1 MTNLQNFIQTVSR
14 MQWSDYLD
22 IFVVALLIYSVLPL
36 LRTPNVLR
44 IARTVG
50 ALVLVAWLT
59 DVMELHTIHWL
70 LSQLLAIGLLAF
82 VILFQPEL
90 RRMLEHIGNVKIGQ
104 LFGFTRPVQEM
115 EAIIRQTVMACE
127 IMSGGA
133 KIKTEEDKNKLN
145 ALIIVAQDQ
154 QEGVLLESGIQVE
167 GKVSEHQ
174 QRSLHVNNAYFHD
187 GAVMLKDGRL
197 IAAGKQKEDEKV
209 GALIVFSRENRLDE
223 YYKTGTVINGQVTE
237 QLLRNIFVNKAP
249 LHDGAVIIQ
258 DGKIAA
264 AGCVLPVSNSTSLS
278 KDLGT
283 RHRAAVGISEVS
295 DALAVIVS
303 EETGGISVASGGM
316 LKQHL
321 TPQTL
326 EKLLRNE
333 LCPNDDN
340 NKGRLELIVD
350 RLTGKGK
357 EAKNRDQ
364 KF

>member
-1 MTNLQNFIQTVSR
+1 MMTNFQNFIQTLAR

-22 IFVVALLIYSVLPL
+22 IFVVALLIYSILPL
-36 LRTPNVLR
+36 LRTPNVMK

-59 DVMELHTIHWL
+59 GVMELHTINWI
-70 LSQLLAIGLLAF
+70 LSRMLEIGLLAF

-127 IMSGGA
+127 FMSGGA
-133 KIKTEEDKNKLN
+133 KLKTEEDKHKLN
-145 ALIIVAQDQ
+145 ALIIVSQDQ
-154 QEGVLLESGIQVE
+154 QQDVRMEGGIQLD
-167 GKVSEHQ
+167 GKSGEEH
-174 QRSLHVNNAYFHD
+174 SHSVHVNNAFFHD
-187 GAVMLKDGRL
+187 GAVMIRDGKL
-197 IAAGKQKEDEKV
+197 IAADKNKEDEKV
-209 GALIVFSRENRLDE
+209 GALIVFSRENPLDE
-223 YYKTGTVINGQVTE
+223 YFKTGTVINGQVSE

-258 DGKIAA
+258 DGKISA
-264 AGCVLPVSNSTSLS
+264 AGCVLPVSNSTTLS

-295 DALAVIVS
+295 DALAVVVS
-303 EETGGISVASGGM
+303 EETGSISVASGGM

-321 TPQTL
+321 TPVTL
-326 EKLLRNE
+326 ERLLRNE
-333 LCPNDDN
+333 LCPGDEQD
-340 NKGRLELIVD
+340 KSRVEQVVD
-350 RLTGKGK
+350 WITGIGK
-357 EAKNRDQ
+357 EAK
-364 KF
+364 K

>member
-1 MTNLQNFIQTVSR
+1 MMTNFQDFILTVSR
-14 MQWSDYLD
+14 MAWSDYLD
-22 IFVVALLIYSVLPL
+22 ILVVAMLIYSMLPL
-36 LRTPNVLR
+36 LRTPNVMK
-44 IARTVG
+44 IVRTVG

-59 DVMELHTIHWL
+59 DVMKLHTINWI

-90 RRMLEHIGNVKIGQ
+90 RRMLEHLGALKIGK
-104 LFGFTRPVQEM
+104 LFGFTKPVQEM
-115 EAIIRQTVMACE
+115 ESIIRQTVMACE
-127 IMSGGA
+127 IMQS
-133 KIKTEEDKNKLN
+133 
-145 ALIIVAQDQ
+145 
-154 QEGVLLESGIQVE
+154 
-167 GKVSEHQ
+167 
-174 QRSLHVNNAYFHD
+174 
-187 GAVMLKDGRL
+187 
-197 IAAGKQKEDEKV
+197 EKV

-223 YYKTGTVINGQVTE
+223 YFKTGTVINGRVTE

-249 LHDGAVIIQ
+249 LHDGAVIVQ

-303 EETGGISVASGGM
+303 EETGGISVAVDGM

-321 TPQTL
+321 TPETL

-333 LCPNDDN
+333 LCPKDDN
-340 NKGRLELIVD
+340 DKSRVERVVD
-350 RLTGKGK
+350 WLNRFAKEGKK
-357 EAKNRDQ
+357 
-364 KF
+364 

>member
-1 MTNLQNFIQTVSR
+1 MNNFQEFIQTVSR
-14 MQWSDYLD
+14 MQLSDYLD
-22 IFVVALLIYSVLPL
+22 ILVVAFLIYSVLPL
-36 LRTPNVLR
+36 LRTPNVLK
-44 IARTVG
+44 IVRTVG
-50 ALVLVAWLT
+50 ALLLVVWLT
-59 DVMELHTIHWL
+59 DIMKLHTINWMLGQL
-70 LSQLLAIGLLAF
+70 LSIGLLAF

-133 KIKTEEDKNKLN
+133 KLKTEEDKHKLN
-145 ALIIVAQDQ
+145 ALIIVSQDQ
-154 QEGVLLESGIQVE
+154 QQDIRLNSGIHVDGENLVE
-167 GKVSEHQ
+167 D
-174 QRSLHVNNAYFHD
+174 QRSLHVNNAFFHD
-187 GAVMLKDGRL
+187 GAVMIRDGKL
-197 IAAGKQKEDEKV
+197 IAADKNKEDEKV
-209 GALIVFSRENRLDE
+209 GALIVFSRENHLDE
-223 YYKTGTVINGQVTE
+223 YFKTGTVINGQVTE

-258 DGKIAA
+258 GGKIAA
-264 AGCVLPVSNSTSLS
+264 AGCVLPVSNSTTLS

-303 EETGGISVASGGM
+303 EETGSISVASGGM

-326 EKLLRNE
+326 ERLLRNE
-333 LCPNDDN
+333 LCPKDDN
-340 NKGRLELIVD
+340 DKSRVEQAID
-350 RLTGKGK
+350 WITGIGK
-357 EAKNRDQ
+357 EAK
-364 KF
+364 K

>member
-1 MTNLQNFIQTVSR
+1 MMTNFQNFIQTLAR

-22 IFVVALLIYSVLPL
+22 IFVVALLIYSILPL
-36 LRTPNVLR
+36 LRTPNV
-44 IARTVG
+44 IKIVRTVG

-59 DVMELHTIHWL
+59 GVMELHTINWI
-70 LSQLLAIGLLAF
+70 LSRMLEIGLLAF

-104 LFGFTRPVQEM
+104 FFGFTRPVQEM

-127 IMSGGA
+127 FMSGGA
-133 KIKTEEDKNKLN
+133 KLKTEEDKHKLN
-145 ALIIVAQDQ
+145 ALIIVSQDQ
-154 QEGVLLESGIQVE
+154 QKDVQLEGGIQMD
-167 GKVSEHQ
+167 GKTGEEHPQ
-174 QRSLHVNNAYFHD
+174 SVHVNNAFFHD
-187 GAVMLKDGRL
+187 GAVMIRDGKI
-197 IAAGKQKEDEKV
+197 IAADKNKEDEKV

-223 YYKTGTVINGQVTE
+223 YFKTGTVINGQVSE

-258 DGKIAA
+258 EGKVSA

-295 DALAVIVS
+295 DALAVVVS
-303 EETGGISVASGGM
+303 EETGSISVASGGM

-326 EKLLRNE
+326 ERLLRNE
-333 LCPNDDN
+333 LCPKDDN
-340 NKGRLELIVD
+340 DKNRIEQVVD
-350 RLTGKGK
+350 WITGIGK
-357 EAKNRDQ
+357 EAK
-364 KF
+364 K

>member
-1 MTNLQNFIQTVSR
+1 MMANLQNFIQTVSR

-22 IFVVALLIYSVLPL
+22 ILVVALLIYSVLPL
-36 LRTPNVLR
+36 LRTPNVMK

-50 ALVLVAWLT
+50 AVVLIAWLT
-59 DVMELHTIHWL
+59 NVMELYTINWI
-70 LSQLLAIGLLAF
+70 LSQLLSIGLLAF

-115 EAIIRQTVMACE
+115 EAIINQTVMACE

-133 KIKTEEDKNKLN
+133 KLQTEEDKNKIN

-154 QEGVLLESGIQVE
+154 QDAICMKDGVQMSGDSFENGYQNL
-167 GKVSEHQ
+167 Q
-174 QRSLHVNNAYFHD
+174 VNNAYFHD
-187 GAVMLKDGRL
+187 GAIMVKDGRL
-197 IAAGKQKEDEKV
+197 IAAGKHKEDEKV

-223 YYKTGTVINGQVTE
+223 YFKTGTVINGRVTE

-249 LHDGAVIIQ
+249 LHDGAVIVQ

-303 EETGGISVASGGM
+303 EETGGISVAVDGM

-321 TPQTL
+321 TPETL

-333 LCPNDDN
+333 LCPKDDSD
-340 NKGRLELIVD
+340 KSRVEKVVD
-350 RLTGKGK
+350 WINRFAKEGKK
-357 EAKNRDQ
+357 
-364 KF
+364 